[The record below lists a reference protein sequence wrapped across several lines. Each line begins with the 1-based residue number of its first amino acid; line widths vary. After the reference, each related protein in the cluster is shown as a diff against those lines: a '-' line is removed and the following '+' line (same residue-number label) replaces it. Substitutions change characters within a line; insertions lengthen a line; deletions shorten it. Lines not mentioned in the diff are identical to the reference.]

1 METNWIKSLDKI
13 LKSYN
18 DSRLIF
24 SVIKAL
30 IQELFDLGI
39 NSRNFFVCCGKISS
53 LCNISE
59 IKSKDLVGKVLKD
72 VGSLFRF
79 FFLLLISSPNRILF

>member
-1 METNWIKSLDKI
+1 MEMNWINSLNKI

-39 NSRNFFVCCGKISS
+39 NSRNFSVCCVKISS

-59 IKSKDLVGKVLKD
+59 IKSKDLVSKVLED
-72 VGSLFRF
+72 VGSL
-79 FFLLLISSPNRILF
+79 